1 MNACLSLLAAMA
13 SSALATAA
21 GDTPAWTQA
30 SLEATSAAIQVQV
43 EELRGAKFLRPVQV
57 KLTDAKGLRAYVAQR
72 EAATMS
78 KERLHRDEVV
88 PKLLGLV
95 APGLDLRALEMEVL
109 EGQVGGFYDPATDT
123 FFLMDTMRGGV
134 AKVILAHELTHALD
148 DQLYD
153 IDKLLEKIGG
163 ETDAELAFRSVVEGS
178 GTNLMNRWTLAHGKE
193 LSMEEVQE
201 FQSMGADALKKSPP
215 LMWKPLLASYL
226 AGDGFLS
233 RAGGMN
239 LGLKPA
245 KPEDV
250 ERAFRELPRSTEQI
264 LHPDR
269 YWDPKEREEPV
280 PVSIDTRQL
289 PEGWTVLGE
298 DTLGE
303 LALSLLTTPT
313 VDRKGLDPSN
323 AFSLMSVR
331 FTNKAAEGWGGDRLV
346 LLGRGDDRFLQ
357 LVTVWDTPKD
367 AEEFVAALETAAPK
381 VWSGARD
388 AEAGWV
394 ARFTPTAWDVQR
406 GATPE
411 GRAFVVVRSASTG
424 DPSPPAVPELTLPWK
439 TVVAEPKSA
448 EDGG

>member
-1 MNACLSLLAAMA
+1 MNACLSMLAALA
-13 SSALATAA
+13 SSSLASAA

-30 SLEATSAAIQVQV
+30 QLEATSAAIQIQV

-57 KLTDAKGLRAYVAQR
+57 KVTDAKGLREYVAQR

-148 DQLYD
+148 DQLFD
-153 IDKLLEKIGG
+153 IDKLLASAGG

-178 GTNLMNRWTLAHGKE
+178 GTNLMNRWTIAHGKE
-193 LSMEEVQE
+193 LSMEEIQE
-201 FQSMGADALKKSPP
+201 FQSMGADALKKAPP

-250 ERAFRELPRSTEQI
+250 ERAFREMPRSTEQI

-269 YWDPKEREEPV
+269 YWDPKQREEPV
-280 PVSIDTRQL
+280 SVAIDVKPL
-289 PEGWTVLGE
+289 PQSWTLLGQ

-303 LALSLLTTPT
+303 LALGLLTTPPA
-313 VDRKGLDPSN
+313 DRKGLDPSN
-323 AFSLMSVR
+323 AFAIMSIR

-357 LVTVWDTPKD
+357 LVTVWDSPKD
-367 AEEFVAALETAAPK
+367 ADEFAGAVEAAAPK
-381 VWSGARD
+381 TWSGARD
-388 AEAGWV
+388 AVAGWT
-394 ARFTPTAWDVQR
+394 ACFTPTAWDVQR

-411 GRAFVVVRSASTG
+411 GRAFVVVRSASIG
-424 DPSPPAVPELTLPWK
+424 DRAQSAIPELTLPWK
-439 TVVAEPKSA
+439 AAVAGPKSA